1 MAYNIKPNN
10 KKQYTFWPLLYVVFF
25 LFASTLAVSI
35 FRLGCHYYTQRQ
47 TLEQKKKEVQE
58 QQKGIERYRLLIKR
72 AQTDEYIEAE
82 ARRLEL
88 ARENETVVVGAFPT
102 PTPRPTPFVD
112 RTPVYRQWYNLFQP

>member
-10 KKQYTFWPLLYVVFF
+10 KKQYTFWPLLYIVFF
-25 LFASTLAVSI
+25 FFASTLAVSI
-35 FRLGCHYYTQRQ
+35 FRLGSQYYTQRRM
-47 TLEQKKKEVQE
+47 LEQKKSELQA
-58 QQKGIERYRLLIKR
+58 QQQQIDRYRLMIKR
-72 AQTDEYIEAE
+72 AQTDEYIEEE

-102 PTPRPTPFVD
+102 PTPSPTPFVD